1 MAKSNILEIIQGL
14 QQAAANAYDGA
25 HDERYSHDGVA
36 RKIGISREEGDP
48 ILDKR
53 VMDGF
58 GIKFYNDS
66 LCITYQS
73 DIQLK
78 EIYDGD
84 FENEIARKL
93 NEIKKFLQREYK
105 AITGNS
111 ITLTKEG
118 DPDILAQSTS
128 RVRSFVNAKQ
138 HYKIS
143 GVKPDEFSL
152 SKGSEN
158 RKVDD
163 AVRKF
168 LEMGRQSAKR
178 PQNVTFKKGANQK

>member
-36 RKIGISREEGDP
+36 RKIRISREEGDP

-84 FENEIARKL
+84 FENEISRKL
-93 NEIKKFLQREYK
+93 NEIKKFLQRIQSHYWELHHLDKKK
-105 AITGNS
+105 AT
-111 ITLTKEG
+111 
-118 DPDILAQSTS
+118 QTS
-128 RVRSFVNAKQ
+128 
-138 HYKIS
+138 
-143 GVKPDEFSL
+143 
-152 SKGSEN
+152 
-158 RKVDD
+158 
-163 AVRKF
+163 
-168 LEMGRQSAKR
+168 
-178 PQNVTFKKGANQK
+178 